1 MFKYEIKWC
10 SDSCRKSFNSLICLH
25 LSSDV
30 VKEALNITQLLASR
44 FSAHHIRMVG
54 TPQIHPFFTGN
65 THTKKKKKKKRRRER
80 KKKAYTKFLLLLLLA
95 WAFLVVILNFLYN
108 WNRVKLHSYDE
119 AFFTREGES
128 IIFIYLVFPKF

>member
-54 TPQIHPFFTGN
+54 TPQIHPLFTEN
-65 THTKKKKKKKRRRER
+65 TQKKKKKRE
-80 KKKAYTKFLLLLLLA
+80 KKESLYKISTFATSCMSFPGCYIEFL
-95 WAFLVVILNFLYN
+95 I
-108 WNRVKLHSYDE
+108 
-119 AFFTREGES
+119 
-128 IIFIYLVFPKF
+128 

>member
-54 TPQIHPFFTGN
+54 TPQIHPLFTEN
-65 THTKKKKKKKRRRER
+65 THQKKKKKEREKKESLY
-80 KKKAYTKFLLLLLLA
+80 KISTFATSCMSFLGCYIE
-95 WAFLVVILNFLYN
+95 FLI
-108 WNRVKLHSYDE
+108 
-119 AFFTREGES
+119 
-128 IIFIYLVFPKF
+128 

>member
-44 FSAHHIRMVG
+44 FSAHHICMVG
-54 TPQIHPFFTGN
+54 TPQIHPLFTEN
-65 THTKKKKKKKRRRER
+65 TQKKKKKKKRE
-80 KKKAYTKFLLLLLLA
+80 KKESLYKISTFATSCMSFPGCYIEFL
-95 WAFLVVILNFLYN
+95 I
-108 WNRVKLHSYDE
+108 
-119 AFFTREGES
+119 
-128 IIFIYLVFPKF
+128 

>member
-54 TPQIHPFFTGN
+54 TPQIHPLFTEN
-65 THTKKKKKKKRRRER
+65 TQKKKKRRER